1 MNNTHAPFES
11 PVRLS
16 KKAIWSTGFV
26 IGVFAT
32 TVGYAQTASLTG
44 NIDADQMVKQMGVAA
59 ACALM
64 TNMAGGAEGAMSGV
78 AQGAMSA
85 FCGLPMNAGNMMTGG
100 AQSTGVAMGAV
111 NMSGIGTGVGMM
123 PMGNIGM
130 AGMMGGINPAMMAGQ
145 LSPEQM
151 LGQMAGA
158 MIGSAITGGLQNTM
172 GGTTAGMMNG
182 GGMGGNLNTMM
193 PQVMGAAI
201 GTALQ
206 SALSGT
212 SGGNTTTN
220 AYTAGTSVAGLSVMN
235 GTVPTV
241 YGPAYSTGFRNAT
254 GQNLTLSPQHGIR
267 VGAPLVLQTYNVNG
281 QTYVDTRP
289 LNDAMNSGVR
299 LANGD
304 AAPEGGMRLGAF
316 SGEIEDGIIQTVAT
330 NMASDVN
337 PTSAAYR
344 QGFDDG
350 LVGHTDANLI
360 ETDTNYKAG
369 HAEGRKHANNVV

>member
-1 MNNTHAPFES
+1 
-11 PVRLS
+11 
-16 KKAIWSTGFV
+16 
-26 IGVFAT
+26 
-32 TVGYAQTASLTG
+32 
-44 NIDADQMVKQMGVAA
+44 
-59 ACALM
+59 
-64 TNMAGGAEGAMSGV
+64 MSY
-78 AQGAMSA
+78 
-85 FCGLPMNAGNMMTGG
+85 CGLQTNVANTVSGG

-111 NMSGIGTGVGMM
+111 NMNGIGTGVGMM
-123 PMGNIGM
+123 PMNPMMGGMPMGNMGM
-130 AGMMGGINPAMMAGQ
+130 TGMMGGINPAMMAGQ

-158 MIGSAITGGLQNTM
+158 MIGNAITGGLQNTM
-172 GGTTAGMMNG
+172 GGTAAGMMN

-206 SALSGT
+206 SALSGA

-220 AYTAGTSVAGLSVMN
+220 TYTAGTSVAGLSVLN